1 MELAQACSVCFDPS
15 EENRLAFLG
24 TTVLLSLLPLL
35 LLAGSGL
42 WIWRRTREGKDAG
55 AGYPQSDVAVER

>member
-24 TTVLLSLLPLL
+24 TTALLSLLPLL

-42 WIWRRTREGKDAG
+42 WIWRRVRQGNDAG
-55 AGYPQSDVAVER
+55 AGYPPPDAAVE